1 MSSIDFDPSIKLC
14 LKFLHSS
21 AQDSTEQLRLT
32 LDDVIRQTHGNT
44 KTLGNILPKKYLNEE
59 KMCSPR
65 SKHKSER
72 SSNSKTVPI
81 SQSSPQQIQIPE
93 RENDDGSVMDGEL
106 AFDLLEEDLT
116 CAVCRQIAVQ
126 AGNRLV
132 ECDACHA
139 LYHQDCH
146 KPVISD
152 SDMSTGW
159 QCASCLSSQGFA
171 TATTFTSKVSSTSK
185 SPSHLSGSTTP
196 VKISSSSSSSP
207 SPSKVVTPNINII
220 SADKRLQIMKKKAA
234 KQHERKK
241 SSK

>member
-14 LKFLHSS
+14 LKYLHSS
-21 AQDSTEQLRLT
+21 APDSTEQLRLT
-32 LDDVIRQTHGNT
+32 LDDLIRQTYGNS
-44 KTLGNILPKKYLNEE
+44 KTLGQVLKKKYLAEE
-59 KMCSPR
+59 KMESR
-65 SKHKSER
+65 SINKTEKATT
-72 SSNSKTVPI
+72 SKTVPI
-81 SQSSPQQIQIPE
+81 PQQSPQQIQIPE
-93 RENDDGSVMDGEL
+93 QENDDGSVMDGEL

-152 SDMSTGW
+152 SDMGTIW

-171 TATTFTSKVSSTSK
+171 SGYSSKGSSASK
-185 SPSHLSGSTTP
+185 SPSGVSGSTTP
-196 VKISSSSSSSP
+196 VKISSSSSASS

-234 KQHERKK
+234 KQHEKKK
-241 SSK
+241 SK

>member
-14 LKFLHSS
+14 LKYLHSS
-21 AQDSTEQLRLT
+21 APDSTEQLRLT
-32 LDDVIRQTHGNT
+32 LDDIIKQTYGNS
-44 KTLGNILPKKYLNEE
+44 KTLGNVLPKKYLADE
-59 KMCSPR
+59 KMGSPR
-65 SKHKSER
+65 SKHKSDKA
-72 SSNSKTVPI
+72 SSSKTVPI
-81 SQSSPQQIQIPE
+81 PQQSPQQIQIPE

-152 SDMSTGW
+152 NDMGTDW
-159 QCASCLSSQGFA
+159 QCASCLSSQGFSA
-171 TATTFTSKVSSTSK
+171 GYPSKVTSEAK
-185 SPSHLSGSTTP
+185 SPTRISGSTTP
-196 VKISSSSSSSP
+196 VKISSSSSSSS

-220 SADKRLQIMKKKAA
+220 SADKRLQNMKKKAA
-234 KQHERKK
+234 KQHEKKK

>member
-14 LKFLHSS
+14 LKYLHSS
-21 AQDSTEQLRLT
+21 APDSTEQLRLT
-32 LDDVIRQTHGNT
+32 LDDVIKQTYGSS
-44 KTLGNILPKKYLNEE
+44 KTLGNVLPKKYLNEE
-59 KMCSPR
+59 KMSSPR
-65 SKHKSER
+65 SKHKSEK
-72 SSNSKTVPI
+72 STGKLVPI
-81 SQSSPQQIQIPE
+81 PQPSPQQIQIPE

-152 SDMSTGW
+152 SDMSSGW
-159 QCASCLSSQGFA
+159 QCASCLSSQGF
-171 TATTFTSKVSSTSK
+171 TAGYSKVSSSSK
-185 SPSHLSGSTTP
+185 SPSHISESTTP
-196 VKISSSSSSSP
+196 VKISSSSSASSSP
-207 SPSKVVTPNINII
+207 SKLVTPNINII

-234 KQHERKK
+234 KQHEKKK

>member
-1 MSSIDFDPSIKLC
+1 MSSIDFDPAIKLC
-14 LKFLHSS
+14 LKYLHSS
-21 AQDSTEQLRLT
+21 APDSTEQLRLT
-32 LDDVIRQTHGNT
+32 LDDFIRQTYGSA
-44 KTLGNILPKKYLNEE
+44 KTLGNVLPKKYLNEE
-59 KMCSPR
+59 KMEATR
-65 SKHKSER
+65 SKLKTDKS
-72 SSNSKTVPI
+72 SSSKTIPI
-81 SQSSPQQIQIPE
+81 PQQSPQQIQIPE

-116 CAVCRQIAVQ
+116 CVVCRQIAVQ

-152 SDMSTGW
+152 DDMVSGW

-171 TATTFTSKVSSTSK
+171 PGFSKQISSGSK
-185 SPSHLSGSTTP
+185 SPTHISGSTTP
-196 VKISSSSSSSP
+196 VKISSSSSSSS
-207 SPSKVVTPNINII
+207 SPSKVVTPSINII
-220 SADKRLQIMKKKAA
+220 SPDKRLQIMKKKAA
-234 KQHERKK
+234 KQHEKKK

>member
-14 LKFLHSS
+14 LKYLHSS
-21 AQDSTEQLRLT
+21 APDSTEQLRLT
-32 LDDVIRQTHGNT
+32 LDDLIRQTYGNS
-44 KTLGNILPKKYLNEE
+44 KTLGNVLPRKYLNEE
-59 KMCSPR
+59 KMESPR
-65 SKHKSER
+65 TKHKSEKA
-72 SSNSKTVPI
+72 STSKTVPVP
-81 SQSSPQQIQIPE
+81 QQSPQQIQIPE

-152 SDMSTGW
+152 NDMGSGW
-159 QCASCLSSQGFA
+159 KCATCLASQGF
-171 TATTFTSKVSSTSK
+171 TAGYSKTSSASK
-185 SPSHLSGSTTP
+185 SPSRVSGSTTP
-196 VKISSSSSSSP
+196 VKISSSSSASS

-234 KQHERKK
+234 KQHEKKK
-241 SSK
+241 SSKN